1 MSESRTFMLN
11 GTEVQSIAAR
21 LENFFRTE
29 KSMEVQSSKTVDGFV
44 MQASQPKDGWKT
56 LAGMRLAVS
65 VQMTEMQGQLTV
77 TVGEGQ
83 WSDKI
88 GAGAVGLFVAW
99 PLAITAG
106 MGAYKQKKLP
116 GEVFQVI
123 ENCIV
128 AGGKTVTVNGA
139 GAKVEQGMVVCPGC
153 KAQVPGGAR
162 FCNHCGASLCT
173 KCPACGAEVS
183 PDSAFCSACG
193 QKL

>member
-83 WSDKI
+83 W
-88 GAGAVGLFVAW
+88 
-99 PLAITAG
+99 
-106 MGAYKQKKLP
+106 
-116 GEVFQVI
+116 
-123 ENCIV
+123 
-128 AGGKTVTVNGA
+128 
-139 GAKVEQGMVVCPGC
+139 
-153 KAQVPGGAR
+153 
-162 FCNHCGASLCT
+162 
-173 KCPACGAEVS
+173 
-183 PDSAFCSACG
+183 
-193 QKL
+193 

>member
-29 KSMEVQSSKTVDGFV
+29 KSMEVQSSKTVDAFV

-88 GAGAVGLFVAW
+88 GAGAIGLFVAW

-106 MGAYKQKKLP
+106 MGALKQKKLP
-116 GEVFQVI
+116 GEVFQAI
-123 ENCIV
+123 ENTIMT
-128 AGGKTVTVNGA
+128 GGQPVVVTGA
-139 GAKVEQGMVVCPGC
+139 GQTVAVGMIVCPSC
-153 KAQVPGGAR
+153 KAQLTAGSK
-162 FCNHCGASLCT
+162 FCNRCGTKLNT
-173 KCPACGAEVS
+173 KCPNCGA
-183 PDSAFCSACG
+183 DITQGSAFCSECG

>member
-116 GEVFQVI
+116 G
-123 ENCIV
+123 
-128 AGGKTVTVNGA
+128 
-139 GAKVEQGMVVCPGC
+139 
-153 KAQVPGGAR
+153 
-162 FCNHCGASLCT
+162 
-173 KCPACGAEVS
+173 
-183 PDSAFCSACG
+183 
-193 QKL
+193 

>member
-65 VQMTEMQGQLTV
+65 VQMTETQGQLTV

-123 ENCIV
+123 ETTIMT
-128 AGGKTVTVNGA
+128 GGKPVVVTGA
-139 GAKVEQGMVVCPGC
+139 GQTVAAGMIVCPNC
-153 KAQVPGGAR
+153 KAQLSANAK
-162 FCNHCGASLCT
+162 FCDHCGTKLSR
-173 KCPACGAEVS
+173 KCPNCGADVKLN
-183 PDSAFCSACG
+183 SAFCSKCG
-193 QKL
+193 EKL

>member
-1 MSESRTFMLN
+1 MLN

-65 VQMTEMQGQLTV
+65 VQMTETQGQLTV

-99 PLAITAG
+99 PL
-106 MGAYKQKKLP
+106 
-116 GEVFQVI
+116 
-123 ENCIV
+123 
-128 AGGKTVTVNGA
+128 
-139 GAKVEQGMVVCPGC
+139 
-153 KAQVPGGAR
+153 R
-162 FCNHCGASLCT
+162 
-173 KCPACGAEVS
+173 S
-183 PDSAFCSACG
+183 PPEWAPISRRSCRVRCFR
-193 QKL
+193 L

>member
-1 MSESRTFMLN
+1 
-11 GTEVQSIAAR
+11 
-21 LENFFRTE
+21 
-29 KSMEVQSSKTVDGFV
+29 
-44 MQASQPKDGWKT
+44 
-56 LAGMRLAVS
+56 
-65 VQMTEMQGQLTV
+65 MTEMQGQLTV

-139 GAKVEQGMVVCPGC
+139 GAKVEQGMIVCPGC
-153 KAQVPGGAR
+153 KAQVPSGAR

-183 PDSAFCSACG
+183 SDSAFCSANKAQKYIAAAAFCG
-193 QKL
+193 GRFLFLRKYRHAADLFLFCSAHKRAEYGVSANICSCVGQIVQIACTFCALVIYLQ

>member
-1 MSESRTFMLN
+1 MSE
-11 GTEVQSIAAR
+11 
-21 LENFFRTE
+21 
-29 KSMEVQSSKTVDGFV
+29 
-44 MQASQPKDGWKT
+44 
-56 LAGMRLAVS
+56 LAVS

-83 WSDKI
+83 WSDRI

-106 MGAYKQKKLP
+106 LGAYKQKKLP

-139 GAKVEQGMVVCPGC
+139 GAKVEQGMIVCPGC

-183 PDSAFCSACG
+183 SDSAFCSACG

>member
-21 LENFFRTE
+21 LESFFRTE

-83 WSDKI
+83 WNCLWH
-88 GAGAVGLFVAW
+88 G
-99 PLAITAG
+99 PL
-106 MGAYKQKKLP
+106 
-116 GEVFQVI
+116 
-123 ENCIV
+123 
-128 AGGKTVTVNGA
+128 
-139 GAKVEQGMVVCPGC
+139 
-153 KAQVPGGAR
+153 R
-162 FCNHCGASLCT
+162 
-173 KCPACGAEVS
+173 S
-183 PDSAFCSACG
+183 PPEWAPISRRSCRVRCFR
-193 QKL
+193 L